1 MGAVVEVKYFNSF
14 VLKKTIAEQQPV
26 WNGSL
31 GIPSDLGGYKV
42 VNDVLEPENWAIE
55 EARIRGGYNNT
66 SVDYGAKAYLV
77 EEDESASFRI
87 NSLIYSGIFNSRT
100 GINNSNVFSVSEDI
114 TKSADPSNGSIQKL
128 YAEDTNLIVFQESK
142 VSRALIDKDAIY
154 SAEGGGSVTS
164 SNLVIGVIQPYAG
177 EYGISKNPESFAVYG
192 YQKYFS
198 DKNNNAI
205 LRLSSDGITEISGY
219 GMIDFFR
226 DTLISIDNNNVEG
239 YVVGGYDVH
248 NSQYVVS
255 MQRNPVL
262 QPNSTNFNTLSFD
275 ESVKGWVSFFTYKPE
290 QIFSLRNVFYSV
302 KDGGLYKHYV
312 SRTPAG
318 NNIPRGSFYGVSN
331 QSSISFV
338 INKNPSNSKSF
349 QTISYEGTSGWQIGR
364 FESDRT
370 GEMLTPKGWTD
381 QFNAVTF
388 DETTGI
394 KSYFEGEFVVT
405 DLNVLVSLPQLTTT
419 TVQINPSQTSGQ
431 ILLIPVG
438 GIVTGTGVPTG
449 TTVVSYDSTTN
460 ILTVNQAIVVQQYDY
475 LNISLVVDRPN
486 YFTAYGTSTPSLDR
500 YQAGFNLKE
509 NKYVANLINN
519 SVASE
524 REINFGNEI
533 SGIKG
538 FYANVTI
545 STDLTT
551 DPGGEKQL
559 FSVGSTYVF
568 NNGY

>member
-14 VLKKTIAEQQPV
+14 VLKKTIADNQPV

-31 GIPSDLGGYKV
+31 GIPNDLGGYKV
-42 VNDVLEPENWAIE
+42 VSDIIEPENWAIE

-128 YAEDTNLIVFQESK
+128 YAEDTNLIIFQESK

-177 EYGISKNPESFAVYG
+177 EFGISKNPESFAIYG

-205 LRLSSDGITEISGY
+205 LRLSKDGITEISNY

-226 DTLISIDNNNVEG
+226 DTLISIDNNNAEG
-239 YVVGGYDVH
+239 YVIGGYDVH

-262 QPNSTNFNTLSFD
+262 QPNSTDFNTLSFD
-275 ESVKGWVSFFTYKPE
+275 ESINGWVSFFTYKPE
-290 QIFSLRNVFYSV
+290 QIFSLRNVFYSA

-312 SRTPAG
+312 STTPAG
-318 NNIPRGSFYGVSN
+318 NNVPRGTFYGVTSG
-331 QSSISFV
+331 SSISFV
-338 INKNPSNSKSF
+338 VNQNPSNSKSF
-349 QTISYEGTSGWQIGR
+349 QAISYEGTSGWQMNN
-364 FESDRT
+364 FKSDRT
-370 GEMLTPKGWTD
+370 GEMFIGNSWTLPSSG
-381 QFNAVTF
+381 ATF
-388 DETTGI
+388 DVTSGV

-405 DLNVLVSLPQLTTT
+405 DLNVLISLPQLTTT
-419 TVQINPSQTSGQ
+419 TVQINPSQTNGQ
-431 ILLIPVG
+431 VLLIPVG
-438 GIVTGTGVPTG
+438 GVVTGTGVPTG
-449 TTVVSYDSTTN
+449 TTVISFDNATN

-475 LNISLVVDRPN
+475 LNISLAVDRTN
-486 YFTAYGTSTPSLDR
+486 YFTAYGTISPSLDR
-500 YQAGFNLKE
+500 YQAGFDLKE
-509 NKYVANLINN
+509 NKYVANLIND

-524 REINFGNEI
+524 REINFGDQI
-533 SGIKG
+533 SGVKG
-538 FYANVTI
+538 FYANVTF
-545 STDLTT
+545 STDATT

-559 FSVGSTYVF
+559 FSVGTTYIL

>member
-1 MGAVVEVKYFNSF
+1 MGAVIEVKYFNSF
-14 VLKKTIAEQQPV
+14 ILKKTTAEEQPV

-31 GIPSDLGGYKV
+31 GIPNDLGGYKV
-42 VNDVLEPENWAIE
+42 VSDVIEPENWAIE

-87 NSLIYSGIFNSRT
+87 NSLIYSGIFNSKT

-154 SAEGGGSVTS
+154 SAEGGGSITN
-164 SNLVIGVIQPYAG
+164 SNLVIGTIQPYAG

-192 YQKYFS
+192 YQKYFA
-198 DKNNNAI
+198 DKNNNVI
-205 LRLSSDGITEISGY
+205 LRLSSNGITEISSY

-226 DTLISIDNNNVEG
+226 DTLTSIDNNNAQG
-239 YVVGGYDVH
+239 YVIGGYDVH

-255 MQRNPVL
+255 MQQNPVL
-262 QPNSTNFNTLSFD
+262 QPDSTNFSTLSFD

-290 QIFSLRNVFYSV
+290 QIFSLRNVFYSA
-302 KDGGLYKHYV
+302 KDGGLFKHYV
-312 SRTPAG
+312 SRSSIG
-318 NNIPRGSFYGVSN
+318 NKIPRGSFYGVSS

-338 INKNPSNSKSF
+338 LNQNPSNSKSF
-349 QTISYEGTSGWQIGR
+349 QTISYEGTSGWQIGS
-364 FESDRT
+364 FKSDRT
-370 GEMLTPKGWTD
+370 GEMFTPKGWTN

-388 DETTGI
+388 DKATGI

-419 TVQINPSQTSGQ
+419 TVQINPSQTNGQ

-438 GIVTGTGVPTG
+438 GVVTGSGVPVG
-449 TTVVSYDSTTN
+449 TTVVSFDSATN

-486 YFTAYGTSTPSLDR
+486 YLTAYGTTSPPLDR

-509 NKYVANLINN
+509 NKYVANLVND
-519 SVASE
+519 SVPSE
-524 REINFGNEI
+524 REVNFGNEI

-551 DPGGEKQL
+551 DPGSEKQL

>member
-338 INKNPSNSKSF
+338 INQNPSNSKSF

>member
-1 MGAVVEVKYFNSF
+1 MGAVIEVKYFNSF
-14 VLKKTIAEQQPV
+14 ILKKTTAEEQPV

-31 GIPSDLGGYKV
+31 GIPNNLGGYKV
-42 VNDVLEPENWAIE
+42 VSDVIEPENWAIE

-114 TKSADPSNGSIQKL
+114 TKSADPASGSIQKL

-142 VSRALIDKDAIY
+142 VSKALIDKDAIY
-154 SAEGGGSVTS
+154 SAEGGGSITN
-164 SNLVIGVIQPYAG
+164 SNLVIGTIQPYAG

-192 YQKYFS
+192 YQKYFA
-198 DKNNNAI
+198 DKNNNVI
-205 LRLSSDGITEISGY
+205 LRLSSNGITEISSY

-226 DTLISIDNNNVEG
+226 DTLTSIDNNNAQG
-239 YVVGGYDVH
+239 YVTGGYDVH

-255 MQRNPVL
+255 MQQNPVL
-262 QPNSTNFNTLSFD
+262 QPDSTNSSTLSFD

-290 QIFSLRNVFYSV
+290 QIFSLRNVFYSA
-302 KDGGLYKHYV
+302 KDGGLFKHYV

-338 INKNPSNSKSF
+338 LNQNPSNSKSF
-349 QTISYEGTSGWQIGR
+349 QTISYEGTSGWQIGS
-364 FESDRT
+364 FKSDST
-370 GEMLTPKGWTD
+370 GEMLTPKLWTD

-388 DETTGI
+388 DEATGI

-405 DLNVLVSLPQLTTT
+405 DLNVLISLPQLTTT
-419 TVQINPSQTSGQ
+419 TVQINPSQTNGQ

-438 GIVTGTGVPTG
+438 GVVTGSGVPVG
-449 TTVVSYDSTTN
+449 TTVVSFDSATN
-460 ILTVNQAIVVQQYDY
+460 ILTVNQAIIVQQYDY

-486 YFTAYGTSTPSLDR
+486 YLTAYGTTSPPLDR
-500 YQAGFNLKE
+500 HQAGFNLKE
-509 NKYVANLINN
+509 NKYVANLVND
-519 SVASE
+519 SVPSE
-524 REINFGNEI
+524 REVNFGNEI

-551 DPGGEKQL
+551 DPGSEKQL

>member
-1 MGAVVEVKYFNSF
+1 MGAVIEVKYFNSF
-14 VLKKTIAEQQPV
+14 ILKKTTAEEQPV

-31 GIPSDLGGYKV
+31 GIPNNLGGYKV
-42 VNDVLEPENWAIE
+42 VSDVVEPENWAIE

-114 TKSADPSNGSIQKL
+114 TKSADPASGSIQKL

-142 VSRALIDKDAIY
+142 VSKALIDKDAIY
-154 SAEGGGSVTS
+154 SAEGGGSITN
-164 SNLVIGVIQPYAG
+164 SNLVIGTIQPYAG

-192 YQKYFS
+192 YQKYFA
-198 DKNNNAI
+198 DKNNNVI
-205 LRLSSDGITEISGY
+205 LRLSSNGITEISSY

-226 DTLISIDNNNVEG
+226 DTLTSIDNNNAQG
-239 YVVGGYDVH
+239 YVTGGYDVH

-255 MQRNPVL
+255 MQQNPVL
-262 QPNSTNFNTLSFD
+262 QPDSTNSSTLSFD

-290 QIFSLRNVFYSV
+290 QIFSLRNVFYSA
-302 KDGGLYKHYV
+302 KDGGLFKHYV

-338 INKNPSNSKSF
+338 LNQNPSNSKSF
-349 QTISYEGTSGWQIGR
+349 QTISYEGTSGWQIGS
-364 FESDRT
+364 FKSDRT
-370 GEMLTPKGWTD
+370 GEMLTPKLWTD

-388 DETTGI
+388 DEATGI

-405 DLNVLVSLPQLTTT
+405 DLNVLISLPQLTTT
-419 TVQINPSQTSGQ
+419 TVQINPSQTNGQ

-438 GIVTGTGVPTG
+438 GVVTGSGVPVG
-449 TTVVSYDSTTN
+449 TTVVSFDSATN
-460 ILTVNQAIVVQQYDY
+460 ILTVNQAIIVQQYDY

-486 YFTAYGTSTPSLDR
+486 YLTAYGTTSPPLDR
-500 YQAGFNLKE
+500 HQAGFNLKE
-509 NKYVANLINN
+509 NKYVANLVND
-519 SVASE
+519 SVPSE
-524 REINFGNEI
+524 REVNFGNEI

-551 DPGGEKQL
+551 DPGSEKQL

>member
-1 MGAVVEVKYFNSF
+1 MGAVIEVKYFNSF
-14 VLKKTIAEQQPV
+14 ILKKTTAEEQPV

-31 GIPSDLGGYKV
+31 GIPNNLGGYKV
-42 VNDVLEPENWAIE
+42 VSDVIEPENWAIE

-114 TKSADPSNGSIQKL
+114 TKSADPANGSIQKL

-142 VSRALIDKDAIY
+142 VSKALIDKDAIY
-154 SAEGGGSVTS
+154 SAEGGGSITN
-164 SNLVIGVIQPYAG
+164 SNLVIGTIQPYAG

-192 YQKYFS
+192 YQKYFA
-198 DKNNNAI
+198 DKNNNVI
-205 LRLSSDGITEISGY
+205 LRLSSNGITEISSY

-226 DTLISIDNNNVEG
+226 DTLTSIDNNNAQG
-239 YVVGGYDVH
+239 YVTGGYDVH

-255 MQRNPVL
+255 MQQNPVL
-262 QPNSTNFNTLSFD
+262 QPDSTNSSTLSFD

-290 QIFSLRNVFYSV
+290 QIFSLRNVFYSA
-302 KDGGLYKHYV
+302 KDGGLFKHYV

-338 INKNPSNSKSF
+338 LNQNPSNSKSF
-349 QTISYEGTSGWQIGR
+349 QTISYEGTSGWQIGS
-364 FESDRT
+364 FKSDRT
-370 GEMLTPKGWTD
+370 GEMLTPKLWTD

-388 DETTGI
+388 DEATGI

-405 DLNVLVSLPQLTTT
+405 DLNVLISLPQLTTT
-419 TVQINPSQTSGQ
+419 TVQINPSQTNGQ

-438 GIVTGTGVPTG
+438 GVVTGSGVPVG
-449 TTVVSYDSTTN
+449 TTVVSFDSATN

-486 YFTAYGTSTPSLDR
+486 YLTAYGTTSPPLDR
-500 YQAGFNLKE
+500 HQAGFNLKE
-509 NKYVANLINN
+509 NKYVANLVND
-519 SVASE
+519 SVPSE
-524 REINFGNEI
+524 REVNFGNEI

-551 DPGGEKQL
+551 DPGSEKQL

>member
-1 MGAVVEVKYFNSF
+1 MGAVIEVKYFNSF
-14 VLKKTIAEQQPV
+14 ILKKTTAEEQPV

-31 GIPSDLGGYKV
+31 GIPNNLGGYKV
-42 VNDVLEPENWAIE
+42 VSDVVEPENWAIE

-114 TKSADPSNGSIQKL
+114 TKSADPASGSIQKL

-142 VSRALIDKDAIY
+142 VSKALIDKDAIY
-154 SAEGGGSVTS
+154 SAEGGGSITN
-164 SNLVIGVIQPYAG
+164 SNLVIGTIQPYAG

-192 YQKYFS
+192 YQKYFA
-198 DKNNNAI
+198 DKNNNVI
-205 LRLSSDGITEISGY
+205 LRLSSNGITEISSY

-226 DTLISIDNNNVEG
+226 DTLTSIDNNNAQG
-239 YVVGGYDVH
+239 YVIGGYDVH

-255 MQRNPVL
+255 MQQNPVL
-262 QPNSTNFNTLSFD
+262 QPDSTNSSTLSFD

-290 QIFSLRNVFYSV
+290 QIFSLRNVFYSA
-302 KDGGLYKHYV
+302 KDGGLFKHYV

-338 INKNPSNSKSF
+338 LNQNPSNSKSF
-349 QTISYEGTSGWQIGR
+349 QTISYEGTSGWQIGS
-364 FESDRT
+364 FKSDRT
-370 GEMLTPKGWTD
+370 GEMLTPKLWTD

-388 DETTGI
+388 DEATGI

-405 DLNVLVSLPQLTTT
+405 DLNVLISLPQLTTT
-419 TVQINPSQTSGQ
+419 TVQINPSQTNGQ

-438 GIVTGTGVPTG
+438 GVVTGSGVPVG
-449 TTVVSYDSTTN
+449 TTVVSFDSATN
-460 ILTVNQAIVVQQYDY
+460 ILTVNQAIIVQQYDY

-486 YFTAYGTSTPSLDR
+486 YLTAYGTTSPPLDR
-500 YQAGFNLKE
+500 HQAGFNLKE
-509 NKYVANLINN
+509 NKYVANLVND
-519 SVASE
+519 SVPSE
-524 REINFGNEI
+524 REVNFGNEI

-551 DPGGEKQL
+551 DPGSEKQL

>member
-1 MGAVVEVKYFNSF
+1 MGAVLEVKYFNSF
-14 VLKKTIAEQQPV
+14 VLKKTTSEQQPV

-31 GIPSDLGGYKV
+31 GIPNNLGGYKV
-42 VNDVLEPENWAIE
+42 VTDVVEPENWAIE
-55 EARIRGGYNNT
+55 EARVRGGYNNT

-154 SAEGGGSVTS
+154 SAEGGGSITN
-164 SNLVIGVIQPYAG
+164 SNLVIGTIQPYAG

-198 DKNNNAI
+198 DKNNNVI
-205 LRLSSDGITEISGY
+205 LRLSSNGITEISSY

-226 DTLISIDNNNVEG
+226 DTLISIDNNNAQG
-239 YVVGGYDVH
+239 YVIGGYDVH

-255 MQRNPVL
+255 MQQNPVL
-262 QPNSTNFNTLSFD
+262 QPNSTKVNTLSFD

-290 QIFSLRNVFYSV
+290 QIFSLRNVFYSA

-312 SRTPAG
+312 STTPAG
-318 NNIPRGSFYGVSN
+318 DNVPRGSFYGVSN
-331 QSSISFV
+331 QSSISFI
-338 INKNPSNSKSF
+338 INQNPSNSKSF
-349 QTISYEGTSGWQIGR
+349 QTISYEGTSGWQVGS
-364 FESDRT
+364 FKSDRT
-370 GEMLTPKGWTD
+370 GEMLTEKEWTNP
-381 QFNAVTF
+381 FNAITF

-405 DLNVLVSLPQLTTT
+405 DLNVLISLPQLTTT
-419 TVQINPSQTSGQ
+419 TVQINPNQTNGQ
-431 ILLIPVG
+431 LLLIPVG
-438 GIVTGTGVPTG
+438 GVVTGSGVPVD
-449 TTVVSYDSTTN
+449 TTVVSFDSATN

-486 YFTAYGTSTPSLDR
+486 YLTAYGTTSPSLDR

-509 NKYVANLINN
+509 NKYVANLVND
-519 SVASE
+519 SVPSQ
-524 REINFGNEI
+524 REVNFGNEI

-551 DPGGEKQL
+551 DPGSEKQL

>member
-1 MGAVVEVKYFNSF
+1 MGAVIEVKYFNSF
-14 VLKKTIAEQQPV
+14 ILKKTTAEEQPV

-31 GIPSDLGGYKV
+31 GIPNNLGGYKV
-42 VNDVLEPENWAIE
+42 VSDVVEPENWAIE

-114 TKSADPSNGSIQKL
+114 TKSADPASGSIQKL

-142 VSRALIDKDAIY
+142 VSKALIDKDAIY
-154 SAEGGGSVTS
+154 SAEGGGSITN
-164 SNLVIGVIQPYAG
+164 SNLVIGTIQPYAG

-192 YQKYFS
+192 YQKYFA
-198 DKNNNAI
+198 DKNNNVI
-205 LRLSSDGITEISGY
+205 LRLSSNGITEISSY

-226 DTLISIDNNNVEG
+226 DTLTSIDNNNAQG
-239 YVVGGYDVH
+239 YVIGGYDVH

-255 MQRNPVL
+255 MQQNPVL
-262 QPNSTNFNTLSFD
+262 QPDSTNSSTLSFD

-290 QIFSLRNVFYSV
+290 QIFSLRNVFYSA
-302 KDGGLYKHYV
+302 KDGGLFKHYV

-338 INKNPSNSKSF
+338 LNQNPSNSKSF
-349 QTISYEGTSGWQIGR
+349 QTISYEGTSGWQIGS
-364 FESDRT
+364 FKSDRT
-370 GEMLTPKGWTD
+370 GEMLTPKLWTD

-388 DETTGI
+388 DEATGI

-405 DLNVLVSLPQLTTT
+405 DLNVLISLPQLTTT
-419 TVQINPSQTSGQ
+419 TVQINPSQTNGQ

-438 GIVTGTGVPTG
+438 GVVTGSGVPVG
-449 TTVVSYDSTTN
+449 TTVVSFDSATN

-486 YFTAYGTSTPSLDR
+486 YLTAYGTTSPPLDR
-500 YQAGFNLKE
+500 HQAGFNLKE
-509 NKYVANLINN
+509 NKYVANLVND
-519 SVASE
+519 SVPSE
-524 REINFGNEI
+524 REVNFGNEI

-551 DPGGEKQL
+551 DPGSEKQL

>member
-14 VLKKTIAEQQPV
+14 VLKKTTASLEPV
-26 WNGSL
+26 WNGSM
-31 GIPSDLGGYKV
+31 GIPNDLGGYKV
-42 VNDVLEPENWAIE
+42 VNDILEPQNWAIE

-77 EEDESASFRI
+77 EEDESASFRV

-100 GINNSNVFSVSEDI
+100 SINNSNVFSVSEDI

-128 YAEDTNLIVFQESK
+128 YAEDTNLVIFQENK

-164 SNLVIGVIQPYAG
+164 SNLVIGTIQPYAG
-177 EYGISKNPESFAVYG
+177 KYGISKNPESFAVYG

-205 LRLSSDGITEISGY
+205 LRLSSDGITEISSY

-226 DTLISIDNNNVEG
+226 DTLTSIDSNNAEG
-239 YVVGGYDVH
+239 YVIGGYDVH

-255 MQRNPVL
+255 MQRNPIL
-262 QPNSTNFNTLSFD
+262 QPKSRNFNTLSFD

-312 SRTPAG
+312 STTPDG
-318 NNIPRGSFYGVSN
+318 NSVPRGNFYGVSN
-331 QSSISFV
+331 QSLISFV
-338 INKNPSNSKSF
+338 VNPNPSNSKSF
-349 QTISYEGTSGWQIGR
+349 QAISYEGTSGWQMNKL
-364 FESDRT
+364 ESDRT
-370 GEMLTPKGWTD
+370 GEMFVGNWTD
-381 QFNAVTF
+381 ALSDVTF
-388 DETTGI
+388 DEASGI
-394 KSYFEGEFVVT
+394 KSYYEGEFVVT
-405 DLNVLVSLPQLTTT
+405 DIDVLISSPQITST
-419 TVQINPSQTSGQ
+419 TVQLNPTQTNGQ
-431 ILLIPVG
+431 VFLIPIG
-438 GIVTGTGVPTG
+438 GVVYGAGVPAD
-449 TTVVSYDSTTN
+449 TTVVSYDYQTN
-460 ILTVNQAIVVQQYDY
+460 ILTVSQDIVVQQYDY
-475 LNISLVVDRPN
+475 LKISLVVDRSG
-486 YFTAYGTSTPSLDR
+486 YLLVYGTTSPPLDR
-500 YQAGFNLKE
+500 YQAGFSLKE
-509 NKYVANLINN
+509 NKYVANLVNE
-519 SVASE
+519 STASE
-524 REINFGNEI
+524 REVHFGDKI
-533 SGIKG
+533 SGVKG
-538 FYANVTI
+538 FYANVTF

-559 FSVGSTYVF
+559 FSVGSTYIF

>member
-1 MGAVVEVKYFNSF
+1 MGAVIEVKYFNSF
-14 VLKKTIAEQQPV
+14 VLKKTIADNQPV

-31 GIPSDLGGYKV
+31 GIPDDLGGYKV
-42 VNDVLEPENWAIE
+42 VNDVIEPENWAIE

-66 SVDYGAKAYLV
+66 TVDYGAKAYLV

-100 GINNSNVFSVSEDI
+100 GINNSNVFSVAEDI

-128 YAEDTNLIVFQESK
+128 YAEDTNLVVFQESK

-154 SAEGGGSVTS
+154 SAEGGGAITN
-164 SNLVIGVIQPYAG
+164 SNLVIGTIQPYAG

-205 LRLSSDGITEISGY
+205 LRLSADGITEISGY

-226 DTLISIDNNNVEG
+226 DTLISIDNNNAEG
-239 YVVGGYDVH
+239 YVIGGYDVH

-262 QPNSTNFNTLSFD
+262 QPDSTNFSTLSFD
-275 ESVKGWVSFFTYKPE
+275 ESVKGWVSFFTYQPE
-290 QIFSLRNVFYSV
+290 QIFSLRNVFYTA
-302 KDGGLYKHYV
+302 KDGGLFKHYV

-338 INKNPSNSKSF
+338 VNQNPSNSKSF
-349 QTISYEGTSGWQIGR
+349 QTVSHEGTSGWQVAS
-364 FESDRT
+364 FKSDRT
-370 GEMLTPKGWTD
+370 GEMLTPKGWTN

-405 DLNVLVSLPQLTTT
+405 DLNVLISLPQLTTT
-419 TVQINPSQTSGQ
+419 TVQINPTQTNGQ
-431 ILLIPVG
+431 ILLIPIG

-486 YFTAYGTSTPSLDR
+486 YSTAYGTTNPSLDR
-500 YQAGFNLKE
+500 HQAGFNLKE
-509 NKYVANLINN
+509 NKYVANLVND
-519 SVASE
+519 SVPSE
-524 REINFGNEI
+524 REVNFGNEI
-533 SGIKG
+533 SGVKG

>member
-1 MGAVVEVKYFNSF
+1 MGAVIEVKYFNSF
-14 VLKKTIAEQQPV
+14 ILKKTTAEEQPV

-31 GIPSDLGGYKV
+31 GIPNNLGGYKV
-42 VNDVLEPENWAIE
+42 VSDVVEPENWAIE

-114 TKSADPSNGSIQKL
+114 TKSADPANGSIQKL

-142 VSRALIDKDAIY
+142 VSKALIDKDAIY
-154 SAEGGGSVTS
+154 SAEGGGSITN
-164 SNLVIGVIQPYAG
+164 SNLVIGTIQPYAG

-205 LRLSSDGITEISGY
+205 LRLSADGITEISSY

-226 DTLISIDNNNVEG
+226 DTLTSIDNNNAQG
-239 YVVGGYDVH
+239 YVIGGYDVH

-255 MQRNPVL
+255 MQQNPVL
-262 QPNSTNFNTLSFD
+262 QPESTKFNTLSFD

-290 QIFSLRNVFYSV
+290 QIFSLRNVFYSA
-302 KDGGLYKHYV
+302 KDGGLFKHYV
-312 SRTPAG
+312 SRTQAG
-318 NNIPRGSFYGVSN
+318 NNVPRGSFYGVSN

-338 INKNPSNSKSF
+338 LNQNPSNSKSF
-349 QTISYEGTSGWQIGR
+349 QTISYEGTSGWQIGS
-364 FESDRT
+364 FKSDRT
-370 GEMLTPKGWTD
+370 GEMFTPKGWTN

-388 DETTGI
+388 DEATGI

-419 TVQINPSQTSGQ
+419 TVQINPSQTNGQ

-438 GIVTGTGVPTG
+438 GVVTGSGVPVG
-449 TTVVSYDSTTN
+449 TTVVSFDSATN

-486 YFTAYGTSTPSLDR
+486 YLTAYGTTSPPLDR

-509 NKYVANLINN
+509 NKYVANLVND
-519 SVASE
+519 SVPSE

-551 DPGGEKQL
+551 DPGSEKQL

>member
-1 MGAVVEVKYFNSF
+1 MGAVIEVKYFNSF
-14 VLKKTIAEQQPV
+14 ILKKTTAEEQPV

-31 GIPSDLGGYKV
+31 GIPNNLGGYKV
-42 VNDVLEPENWAIE
+42 VSDVIEPENWAIE

-114 TKSADPSNGSIQKL
+114 TKSADPASGSIQKL

-142 VSRALIDKDAIY
+142 VSKALIDKDAIY
-154 SAEGGGSVTS
+154 SAEGGGSITN
-164 SNLVIGVIQPYAG
+164 SNLVIGTIQPYAG

-192 YQKYFS
+192 YQKYFA
-198 DKNNNAI
+198 DKNNNVI
-205 LRLSSDGITEISGY
+205 LRLSSNGITEISSY

-226 DTLISIDNNNVEG
+226 DTLTSIDNNNAQG
-239 YVVGGYDVH
+239 YVTGGYDVH

-255 MQRNPVL
+255 MQQNPVL
-262 QPNSTNFNTLSFD
+262 QPDSTNSSTLSFD

-290 QIFSLRNVFYSV
+290 QIFSLRNVFYSA
-302 KDGGLYKHYV
+302 KDGGLFKHYV

-338 INKNPSNSKSF
+338 LNQNPSNSKSF
-349 QTISYEGTSGWQIGR
+349 QTISYEGTSGWQIGS
-364 FESDRT
+364 FKSDRT
-370 GEMLTPKGWTD
+370 GEMLTPKLWTD

-388 DETTGI
+388 DEATGI

-405 DLNVLVSLPQLTTT
+405 DLNVLISLPQLTTT
-419 TVQINPSQTSGQ
+419 TVQINPSQTNGQ

-438 GIVTGTGVPTG
+438 GVVTGSGVPVG
-449 TTVVSYDSTTN
+449 TTVVSFDSATN

-486 YFTAYGTSTPSLDR
+486 YLTAYGTTSPPLDR
-500 YQAGFNLKE
+500 HQAGFNLKE
-509 NKYVANLINN
+509 NKYVANLVND
-519 SVASE
+519 SVPSE
-524 REINFGNEI
+524 REVNFGNEI

-551 DPGGEKQL
+551 DPGSEKQL

>member
-1 MGAVVEVKYFNSF
+1 MGAVIEVKYFNSF
-14 VLKKTIAEQQPV
+14 VLKKTIADNQPV

-31 GIPSDLGGYKV
+31 GIPNDLGGYKV
-42 VNDVLEPENWAIE
+42 VNDVIEPENWAIE

-154 SAEGGGSVTS
+154 SAEGGGAVTN
-164 SNLVIGVIQPYAG
+164 SNLVIGTIQPYAG

-226 DTLISIDNNNVEG
+226 DTLISIDNNNAEG
-239 YVVGGYDVH
+239 YVIGGYDVH

-255 MQRNPVL
+255 MRRNPVL
-262 QPNSTNFNTLSFD
+262 QPDSTNFSTLSFD
-275 ESVKGWVSFFTYKPE
+275 ESVKGWVSFFTYQPD
-290 QIFSLRNVFYSV
+290 QIFSLRNVFYTA
-302 KDGGLYKHYV
+302 KDGGLFKHYV

-318 NNIPRGSFYGVSN
+318 NNVPRGSFYGVSN

-338 INKNPSNSKSF
+338 INQNPSNSKSF
-349 QTISYEGTSGWQIGR
+349 QTVSYEGTSGWQIGS
-364 FESDRT
+364 FKSDRT

-388 DETTGI
+388 DETYGI

-486 YFTAYGTSTPSLDR
+486 YLTTYGTTSPSLDR

-509 NKYVANLINN
+509 NKYVANLIND
-519 SVASE
+519 SIASE
-524 REINFGNEI
+524 REVNFGNEI

>member
-1 MGAVVEVKYFNSF
+1 MGAVIEVKYFNSF
-14 VLKKTIAEQQPV
+14 ILKKTTAEEQPV

-31 GIPSDLGGYKV
+31 GIPNNLGGYKV
-42 VNDVLEPENWAIE
+42 VSDVVEPENWAIE

-114 TKSADPSNGSIQKL
+114 TKSADPANGSIQKL

-142 VSRALIDKDAIY
+142 VSKALIDKDAIY
-154 SAEGGGSVTS
+154 SAEGGGSITN
-164 SNLVIGVIQPYAG
+164 SNLVIGTIQPYAG

-192 YQKYFS
+192 YQKYFA
-198 DKNNNAI
+198 DKNNNVI
-205 LRLSSDGITEISGY
+205 LRLSSNGITEISSY

-226 DTLISIDNNNVEG
+226 DTLTSIDNNNAQG
-239 YVVGGYDVH
+239 YVTGGYDVH

-255 MQRNPVL
+255 MQQNPVL
-262 QPNSTNFNTLSFD
+262 QPDSTNSSTLSFD

-290 QIFSLRNVFYSV
+290 QIFSLRNVFYSA
-302 KDGGLYKHYV
+302 KDGGLFKHYV

-338 INKNPSNSKSF
+338 LNQNPSNSKSF
-349 QTISYEGTSGWQIGR
+349 QTISYEGTSGWQIGS
-364 FESDRT
+364 FKSDRT
-370 GEMLTPKGWTD
+370 GEMLTPKLWTD

-388 DETTGI
+388 DEATGI

-405 DLNVLVSLPQLTTT
+405 DLNVLISLPQLTTT
-419 TVQINPSQTSGQ
+419 TVQINPSQTNGQ

-438 GIVTGTGVPTG
+438 GVVTGSGVPVG
-449 TTVVSYDSTTN
+449 TTVVSFDSATN
-460 ILTVNQAIVVQQYDY
+460 ILTVNQAIIVQQYDY

-486 YFTAYGTSTPSLDR
+486 YLTAYGTTSPPLDR
-500 YQAGFNLKE
+500 HQAGFNLKE
-509 NKYVANLINN
+509 NKYVANLVND
-519 SVASE
+519 SVPSE
-524 REINFGNEI
+524 REVNFGNEI

-551 DPGGEKQL
+551 DPGSEKQL

>member
-14 VLKKTIAEQQPV
+14 VLKKTIADNQPV

-31 GIPSDLGGYKV
+31 GIPNDLGGYKV
-42 VNDVLEPENWAIE
+42 VSDIIEPENWAIE

-128 YAEDTNLIVFQESK
+128 YAEDTNLIIFQESK

-177 EYGISKNPESFAVYG
+177 EFGISKNPESFAIYG

-205 LRLSSDGITEISGY
+205 LRLSKDGITEISNY

-226 DTLISIDNNNVEG
+226 DTLISIDNNNAEG
-239 YVVGGYDVH
+239 YVIGGYDVH

-262 QPNSTNFNTLSFD
+262 QPNSTNSNTLSFD
-275 ESVKGWVSFFTYKPE
+275 ESINGWVSFFTYKPE
-290 QIFSLRNVFYSV
+290 QIFSLRNVFYSA

-312 SRTPAG
+312 SKTPAG
-318 NNIPRGSFYGVSN
+318 NNVPRGTFYGVTSG
-331 QSSISFV
+331 SSISFV
-338 INKNPSNSKSF
+338 VNQNPSNSKSF
-349 QTISYEGTSGWQIGR
+349 QAISYEGTSGWQMNN
-364 FESDRT
+364 FKSDRT
-370 GEMLTPKGWTD
+370 GEMFIGNSWTLPSSG
-381 QFNAVTF
+381 ATF
-388 DETTGI
+388 DVTSGV

-405 DLNVLVSLPQLTTT
+405 DLNVLISLPQLTTT
-419 TVQINPSQTSGQ
+419 TVQINPSQTNGQ
-431 ILLIPVG
+431 VLLIPVG
-438 GIVTGTGVPTG
+438 GVVTGTGVPTG
-449 TTVVSYDSTTN
+449 TTVISFDNATN

-475 LNISLVVDRPN
+475 LNISLAVDRTN
-486 YFTAYGTSTPSLDR
+486 YFTAYGTISPSLDR
-500 YQAGFNLKE
+500 YQAGFDLKE
-509 NKYVANLINN
+509 NKYVANLIND

-524 REINFGNEI
+524 REINFGDQI
-533 SGIKG
+533 SGVKG
-538 FYANVTI
+538 FYANVTF
-545 STDLTT
+545 STDTTT

-559 FSVGSTYVF
+559 FSVGTTYIL

>member
-1 MGAVVEVKYFNSF
+1 MGAVIEVKYFNSF
-14 VLKKTIAEQQPV
+14 VLKKTIADNQPV

-31 GIPSDLGGYKV
+31 GIPNDLGGYKV
-42 VNDVLEPENWAIE
+42 VDDVIEPENWAIE

-154 SAEGGGSVTS
+154 SAEGGGAITN
-164 SNLVIGVIQPYAG
+164 SNLVIGTIQPYAG

-226 DTLISIDNNNVEG
+226 DTLISIDNNNAEG
-239 YVVGGYDVH
+239 YVIGGYDVH

-262 QPNSTNFNTLSFD
+262 QPDSTNFSTLSFD
-275 ESVKGWVSFFTYKPE
+275 ESVKGWVSFFTYQPD
-290 QIFSLRNVFYSV
+290 QIFSLRNVFYTA
-302 KDGGLYKHYV
+302 KDGGLFKHYV

-318 NNIPRGSFYGVSN
+318 NNVPRGSFYGVSN

-338 INKNPSNSKSF
+338 INQNPSNSKSF
-349 QTISYEGTSGWQIGR
+349 QTINYEGTSGWQIGS
-364 FESDRT
+364 FKSDRT
-370 GEMLTPKGWTD
+370 GEMLTPKNWTD

-405 DLNVLVSLPQLTTT
+405 DLNVLISLPQLTTT
-419 TVQINPSQTSGQ
+419 TVQINPSQTNGQ

-486 YFTAYGTSTPSLDR
+486 YFTAYGTTSPSLDR

-509 NKYVANLINN
+509 NKYVANLVNDSI
-519 SVASE
+519 SSE
-524 REINFGNEI
+524 REVHFGNQI

-551 DPGGEKQL
+551 DPGDEKQL

>member
-1 MGAVVEVKYFNSF
+1 MGAVIEVKYFNSF
-14 VLKKTIAEQQPV
+14 ILKKTTAEEQPV

-31 GIPSDLGGYKV
+31 GIPNNLGGYKV
-42 VNDVLEPENWAIE
+42 VSDVIEPENWAIE

-114 TKSADPSNGSIQKL
+114 TKSADPASGSIQKL

-142 VSRALIDKDAIY
+142 VSKALIDKDAIY
-154 SAEGGGSVTS
+154 SAEGGGSITN
-164 SNLVIGVIQPYAG
+164 SNLVIGTIQPYAG

-192 YQKYFS
+192 YQKYFA
-198 DKNNNAI
+198 DKNNNVI
-205 LRLSSDGITEISGY
+205 LRLSSNGITEISSY

-226 DTLISIDNNNVEG
+226 DTLTSIDNNNAQG
-239 YVVGGYDVH
+239 YVIGGYDVH

-255 MQRNPVL
+255 MQQNPVL
-262 QPNSTNFNTLSFD
+262 QPDSTNSSTLSFD

-290 QIFSLRNVFYSV
+290 QIFSLRNVFYSA
-302 KDGGLYKHYV
+302 KDGGLFKHYV

-338 INKNPSNSKSF
+338 LNQNPSNSKSF
-349 QTISYEGTSGWQIGR
+349 QTISYEGTSGWQIGS
-364 FESDRT
+364 FKSDRT
-370 GEMLTPKGWTD
+370 GEMLTPKLWTD

-388 DETTGI
+388 DEATGI

-405 DLNVLVSLPQLTTT
+405 DLNVLISLPQLTTT
-419 TVQINPSQTSGQ
+419 TVQINPSQTNGQ

-438 GIVTGTGVPTG
+438 GVVTGSGVPVG
-449 TTVVSYDSTTN
+449 TTVVSFDSATN
-460 ILTVNQAIVVQQYDY
+460 ILTVNQAIIVQQYDY

-486 YFTAYGTSTPSLDR
+486 YLTAYGTTSPPLDR
-500 YQAGFNLKE
+500 HQAGFNLKE
-509 NKYVANLINN
+509 NKYVANLVND
-519 SVASE
+519 SVPSE
-524 REINFGNEI
+524 REVNFGNEI

-551 DPGGEKQL
+551 DPGSEKQL

>member
-55 EARIRGGYNNT
+55 EVRIRGGYNTT

-338 INKNPSNSKSF
+338 INKNPSNSKSCH
-349 QTISYEGTSGWQIGR
+349 TISYEGTRGWQIGR

-381 QFNAVTF
+381 QSNAVTF
-388 DETTGI
+388 DETAGI
-394 KSYFEGEFVVT
+394 KRYFEGEFVVT

>member
-1 MGAVVEVKYFNSF
+1 MGAVIEVKYFNSF
-14 VLKKTIAEQQPV
+14 ILKKTTAEEQPV

-31 GIPSDLGGYKV
+31 GIPNNLGGYKV
-42 VNDVLEPENWAIE
+42 VSDVVEPENWAIE

-114 TKSADPSNGSIQKL
+114 TKSADPANGSIQKL

-142 VSRALIDKDAIY
+142 VSKALIDKDAIY
-154 SAEGGGSVTS
+154 SAEGGGSITN
-164 SNLVIGVIQPYAG
+164 SNLVIGTIQPYAG

-192 YQKYFS
+192 YQKYFA
-198 DKNNNAI
+198 DKNNNVI
-205 LRLSSDGITEISGY
+205 LRLSSNGITEISSY

-226 DTLISIDNNNVEG
+226 DTLTSIDNNNAQG
-239 YVVGGYDVH
+239 YVTGGYDVH

-255 MQRNPVL
+255 MQQNPVL
-262 QPNSTNFNTLSFD
+262 QPDSTNSSTLSFD

-290 QIFSLRNVFYSV
+290 QIFSLRNVFYSA
-302 KDGGLYKHYV
+302 KDGGLFKHYV

-338 INKNPSNSKSF
+338 LNQNPSNSKSF
-349 QTISYEGTSGWQIGR
+349 QTISYEGTSGWQIGS
-364 FESDRT
+364 FKSDRT
-370 GEMLTPKGWTD
+370 GEMLTPKLWTD

-388 DETTGI
+388 DEATGI

-405 DLNVLVSLPQLTTT
+405 DLNVLISLPQLTTT
-419 TVQINPSQTSGQ
+419 TVQINPSQTNGQ

-438 GIVTGTGVPTG
+438 GVVTGSGVPVG
-449 TTVVSYDSTTN
+449 TTVVSFDSATN

-486 YFTAYGTSTPSLDR
+486 YLTAYGTTSPPLDR
-500 YQAGFNLKE
+500 HQAGFNLKE
-509 NKYVANLINN
+509 NKYVANLVND
-519 SVASE
+519 SVPSE
-524 REINFGNEI
+524 REVNFGNEI

-551 DPGGEKQL
+551 DPGSEKQL

>member
-1 MGAVVEVKYFNSF
+1 MGAVIEVKYFNSF
-14 VLKKTIAEQQPV
+14 ILKKTTAEEQPV

-31 GIPSDLGGYKV
+31 GIPNDLGGYKV
-42 VNDVLEPENWAIE
+42 VSDVIEPENWAIE

-154 SAEGGGSVTS
+154 SAEGGGSITN
-164 SNLVIGVIQPYAG
+164 SNLVIGTIQPYAG

-192 YQKYFS
+192 YQKYFA
-198 DKNNNAI
+198 DKNNNVI
-205 LRLSSDGITEISGY
+205 LRLSSNGITEISSY

-226 DTLISIDNNNVEG
+226 DTLTSIDNNNAQG
-239 YVVGGYDVH
+239 YVIGGYDVH

-255 MQRNPVL
+255 MQQNPVL
-262 QPNSTNFNTLSFD
+262 QPDSTNFSTLSFD

-290 QIFSLRNVFYSV
+290 QIFSLRNVFYSA
-302 KDGGLYKHYV
+302 KDGGLFKHYV
-312 SRTPAG
+312 SRSSIG
-318 NNIPRGSFYGVSN
+318 NKIPRGSFYGVSS

-338 INKNPSNSKSF
+338 LNQNPSNSKSF
-349 QTISYEGTSGWQIGR
+349 QTISYEGTSGWQIGS
-364 FESDRT
+364 FKSDRT
-370 GEMLTPKGWTD
+370 GEMFTPKGWTN

-388 DETTGI
+388 DKATGI

-419 TVQINPSQTSGQ
+419 TVQINPSQTNGQ

-438 GIVTGTGVPTG
+438 GVVTGSGVPVG
-449 TTVVSYDSTTN
+449 TTVVSFDSATN

-486 YFTAYGTSTPSLDR
+486 YLTAYGTTSPPLDR

-509 NKYVANLINN
+509 NKYVANLVND
-519 SVASE
+519 SVPSE
-524 REINFGNEI
+524 REVNFGNEI

-551 DPGGEKQL
+551 DPGSEKQL